1 MDIGKKWS
9 VFMEFIVNKGRI
21 LSRSKEASLIPLQ
34 STIFMHCLVDS
45 ISDTLELS

>member
-21 LSRSKEASLIPLQ
+21 LSRSKEVSLIPLQ
-34 STIFMHCLVDS
+34 STMFMHC
-45 ISDTLELS
+45 